1 MAIIL
6 ACCAATIFGV
16 ADFVGGTASRRM
28 HPLLVTLLAQLAGV
42 AALVV
47 LALTLGGSS
56 GTWHSNSLLWGV
68 LAGVA
73 GGIGM
78 PMLYRAL
85 AIGPMNVVAPLVA
98 LTSAIVPVFFGLLL
112 GERPSALAWVGI
124 VLAVVAGTVVGMSGA
139 PADDGVALGAPVGEP
154 LGAAPARPMT
164 GVVLGLLSGF
174 CFGGFYVLLARTDP
188 VAGLWPVVSARGA
201 GSVLA
206 GVVLV
211 IALRL
216 ATSRSQG
223 AEPTTE
229 PANLGWA
236 GWRPAALAGVLDA
249 SANGLY
255 LLAAQRGQLAV
266 VGSIMGLY
274 PASTVLLARYLHGER
289 IGPTQRVGLLLAV
302 PAVVLIGGA

>member
-1 MAIIL
+1 VAIIL
-6 ACCAATIFGV
+6 ACSAATVFGV

-42 AALVV
+42 AALLV
-47 LALTLGGSS
+47 LAWTNLGATG
-56 GTWHSNSLLWGV
+56 GAWHTGSLLWGL

-98 LTSAIVPVFFGLLL
+98 LTSAVVPVFFGLLF
-112 GERPSALAWVGI
+112 GERPSFLAWVGI
-124 VLAVVAGTVVGMSGA
+124 VLAVIAGTVVGMSGT
-139 PADDGVALGAPVGEP
+139 PADEGVALGAAAGEP
-154 LGAAPARPMT
+154 LTAAPARPRT

-174 CFGGFYVLLARTDP
+174 CFGAFYVLLARTNP

-201 GSVLA
+201 GSVVA
-206 GVVLV
+206 GIVLL
-211 IALRL
+211 IALL
-216 ATSRSQG
+216 AMKSRSQAG
-223 AEPTTE
+223 

-236 GWRPAALAGVLDA
+236 GWRMAAVAGVLDA

-289 IGPTQRVGLLLAV
+289 IGPVQRIGLLLAV